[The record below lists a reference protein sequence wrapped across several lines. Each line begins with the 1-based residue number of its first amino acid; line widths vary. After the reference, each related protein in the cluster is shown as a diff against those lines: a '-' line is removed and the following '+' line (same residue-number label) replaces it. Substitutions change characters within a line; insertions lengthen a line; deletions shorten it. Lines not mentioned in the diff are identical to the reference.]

1 MRIKRFVIKNFKS
14 FEEVTLEFNPD
25 VNILTGKNNSGKTTV
40 LEALALWHEC
50 FSRKMVQAKR
60 KEKNYHSGDWILG
73 PTYNRYFPFEQIN
86 SIRSPSLEDIFYKRD
101 KRRTIGL
108 SCTFED
114 QDQGEMVVDFQIGQ
128 SGANYDTNL
137 QGFTEYNFTKF
148 NRYFQQLPNAIGL
161 YYASPVSAI
170 QQVEGF
176 VTEPQLRDAIL
187 RRESVL
193 MLRNR
198 LYKLLLSTDIARQEE
213 FKENLAYLLYNN
225 EQRIELLTK
234 SNIQRDT
241 RVLINYKIGSDNIEK
256 DIALL
261 GSGSLQAIEILL
273 NLYQP
278 GEVPKDLNLVLLDEP
293 DSHIHRDMQQRLM
306 NFLTR
311 FAGRTNTQI
320 FLSTH
325 NESLIR
331 SAAHFHLFHLEGTG
345 KAHIKSIDK
354 GQISKIQPRFKGIY
368 QSEINPIIRSIGSA
382 TGLDFINTM
391 EADRIIFVEGED
403 DARILSLLLRQQV
416 ANRKKYMFW
425 VLGGISEVFK
435 HIQAYQVVFSA
446 IRNNKPLWEKAVL
459 VFDKDYLTDAH
470 TQIFIHQLKERLGL
484 EAFAWSSYTLESTV
498 CTDLEKLS
506 GLMKLWI
513 KDQKNIEVDKASILD
528 RLEKEYAE
536 MYELIRQRYGSPKF
550 IEGIC
555 YNYQNIREK
564 TENIF
569 GKTIIKQ
576 NDIQL
581 TPLITTYLQ
590 ECLDAGNYFKL
601 MTKDDV
607 GLVLNKVAEDYGLTF
622 SIETDFFDL
631 IRLVNKSLWLEE
643 WDFINRL

>member
-1 MRIKRFVIKNFKS
+1 MRISRFTIKNFKS
-14 FEEVTLEFNPD
+14 FEDVTIEFNPD

-40 LEALALWHEC
+40 LEALALWHDC

-60 KEKNYHSGDWILG
+60 KEKNYQSGDWVLG

-86 SIRSPSLEDIFYKRD
+86 SIRSPSLEDIFYQRD
-101 KRRTIGL
+101 KRRIIGL

-114 QDQGEMVVDFQIGQ
+114 QDHGEMVVDFQIGQ
-128 SGANYDTNL
+128 SGANYDINL
-137 QGFTEYNFTKF
+137 QGFTEYDFTKF
-148 NRYFQQLPNAIGL
+148 NRYFQKLPDAIGL

-170 QQVEGF
+170 QQIEDF
-176 VTEPQLRDAIL
+176 VTEPRLRDAIL
-187 RRESVL
+187 RRESALV
-193 MLRNR
+193 LRNR
-198 LYKLLLSTDIARQEE
+198 LYKLLISPDTTRQEE

-225 EQRIELLTK
+225 EQRIELVAR

-241 RVLINYKIGSDNIEK
+241 RVLINYKIGSDNVEK

-311 FAGRTNTQI
+311 FAGSTNTQV

-331 SAAHFHLFHLEGTG
+331 SAAHFHLFHLEGTE
-345 KAHIKSIDK
+345 KAYIKSIDK
-354 GQISKIQPRFKGIY
+354 GQISKIQPHFKGIY
-368 QSEINPIIRSIGSA
+368 HSEINPIIRSIGSV

-425 VLGGISEVFK
+425 VLGGISEVFE
-435 HIQAYQVVFSA
+435 HIEAYKTVFSA
-446 IRNNKPLWEKAVL
+446 IRNNKPLWEKACL
-459 VFDKDYLTDAH
+459 VFDKDYLTDEYTKA
-470 TQIFIHQLKERLGL
+470 FIRQLKERLSL
-484 EAFAWSSYTLESTV
+484 DAFSWSSYTLESTV
-498 CTDLEKLS
+498 FTDLEKLS
-506 GLMKLWI
+506 GLIKLWI
-513 KDQKNIEVDKASILD
+513 KEQKDIEIDKDSILVH
-528 RLEKEYAE
+528 LTSEYSKIH
-536 MYELIRQRYGSPKF
+536 ELIEQRYSPKF
-550 IEGIC
+550 VENIC
-555 YNYQNIREK
+555 YQYQNVRDK
-564 TENIF
+564 TKNIF
-569 GKTIIKQ
+569 GKKMIDQ

-581 TPLITTYLQ
+581 TPLIRAYLQ
-590 ECLDAGNYFKL
+590 DCLDAGMYFKL
-601 MTKDDV
+601 MTKDDA
-607 GLVLNKVAEDYGLTF
+607 GLILNKVVEPYQLNF

-631 IRLVNKSLWLEE
+631 IRLVNKSLWFEE
-643 WDFINRL
+643 WDFINKF